1 MGRVFSGCKRA
12 LHGVCKVSMRYKGV
26 CKGFTSVSFRVS
38 SLRLK
43 IGVKEFGVSFLF
55 VALKFTV

>member
-1 MGRVFSGCKRA
+1 
-12 LHGVCKVSMRYKGV
+12 MRYKGV